1 MRKGCFFKYLPQTV
15 SRCPQK
21 EDCTNVC
28 ADILLLM
35 WWALLHRGRSERFCV
50 EHRGL
55 QKTLAEEAVSNAD
68 AKSENSEVPLRSMS
82 CNLMPTPMISD
93 NPDLVTQREAS
104 GKLSFRDS
112 VGGPFW

>member
-1 MRKGCFFKYLPQTV
+1 MLFQVSSSDCFEMPTEGRLHK
-15 SRCPQK
+15 C
-21 EDCTNVC
+21 VC
-28 ADILLLM
+28 RHFALM

-104 GKLSFRDS
+104 GKLSFL
-112 VGGPFW
+112 